1 MNRNLL
7 FALLA
12 LVAVSVVVM
21 VSTEKTENPGIA
33 ESNIATQGSTIS
45 SVGLI
50 TDDRIINLEKD
61 EPGNWLSHGRTYEEK
76 RFSPLTEINKETVS
90 QLGLAWQKDM
100 GTNRAQE
107 STPIVVD
114 DIMYLTSSWSIVY
127 AIDAKTGETL
137 WRYDPEVPGE
147 HARKACC
154 DVVNRGVAVYGG
166 MVYVGSLD
174 GRLIALN
181 LSLIHI

>member
-7 FALLA
+7 FGLLA
-12 LVAVSVVVM
+12 LVAVSVFFM
-21 VSTEKTENPGIA
+21 LSTEPNGDSEIAQTGSMTEA
-33 ESNIATQGSTIS
+33 SKQS

-50 TDDRIINLEKD
+50 TDERIINLESE
-61 EPGNWLSHGRTYEEK
+61 EPGNWLSHGRTYEET
-76 RFSPLTEINKETVS
+76 RFSPLTQINKETVS
-90 QLGLAWQKDM
+90 QLGLAWYKDM

-107 STPIVVD
+107 STPIIVD

-147 HARKACC
+147 HARKA
-154 DVVNRGVAVYGG
+154 
-166 MVYVGSLD
+166 
-174 GRLIALN
+174 
-181 LSLIHI
+181 